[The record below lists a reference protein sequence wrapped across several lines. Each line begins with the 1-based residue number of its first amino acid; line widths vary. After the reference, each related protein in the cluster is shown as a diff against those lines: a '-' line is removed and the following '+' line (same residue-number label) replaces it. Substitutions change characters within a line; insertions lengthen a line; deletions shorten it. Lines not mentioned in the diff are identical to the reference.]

1 MVRPLRTGPSAT
13 CLSQVPGGGWRSRY
27 PRLIAC
33 QCVSLAFRSGG
44 QSQQLAASCSLPEKK
59 SVTAVTDVR
68 DCGQTGCNEFSVF
81 PRTGRVMM
89 DSKGCQ
95 WLEEVYFSL
104 ATTNSGAQS
113 SARLIS
119 VSGKERMA
127 SCADSAY
134 CAARA
139 VAASSDP

>member
-44 QSQQLAASCSLPEKK
+44 QSQQPCASCSLPEKK

-81 PRTGRVMM
+81 PRTGRVRMN
-89 DSKGCQ
+89 SKRCQ
-95 WLEEVYFSL
+95 WLEGGLLLSCDDKFWCP
-104 ATTNSGAQS
+104 
-113 SARLIS
+113 
-119 VSGKERMA
+119 ER
-127 SCADSAY
+127 SEEHTSELKSFRDL
-134 CAARA
+134 
-139 VAASSDP
+139 